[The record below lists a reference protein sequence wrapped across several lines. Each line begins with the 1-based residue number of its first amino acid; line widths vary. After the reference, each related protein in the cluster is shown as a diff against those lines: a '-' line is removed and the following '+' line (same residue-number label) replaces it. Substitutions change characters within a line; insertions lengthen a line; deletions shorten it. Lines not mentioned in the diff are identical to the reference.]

1 MKNPGAAAVLLVCL
15 AVFSSTLSLAAA
27 ANDFNLSLK
36 DIGLLV
42 NFSVPCDLD
51 SRIAVPDRGGLLT
64 PNLLA
69 IGHQEYKYDGSKWV
83 FNAQSANLFNKTLAK
98 VGTLAGAK
106 DGSVTFSLFAN
117 QKGVGTTDAA
127 SVTAKPI
134 QSVLQRFAIP
144 LQLLNVTS
152 TMKGSKLLTVARS
165 ARMLSYWPAGV
176 LNVAPVGSAWRILES
191 ESGYQQDSD
200 FSLNFL
206 LLTVVTTDQMDNGWN
221 VRRNYASSDYI
232 QRFGTQTGLAPGSTY
247 PAKLNDIFRSRFTA
261 FYAFYLPIDLSPQL
275 ATRVPR
281 CGDERFYGLQYGR
294 DF

>member
-152 TMKGSKLLTVARS
+152 TMKGS
-165 ARMLSYWPAGV
+165 
-176 LNVAPVGSAWRILES
+176 
-191 ESGYQQDSD
+191 
-200 FSLNFL
+200 
-206 LLTVVTTDQMDNGWN
+206 
-221 VRRNYASSDYI
+221 NYASSDYI